1 MKRFVHPLLLLLA
14 RATEK
19 ELVQMIEYLKAENR
33 ILRSKLPKQIDVT
46 PAERERLLKL
56 GVRLGSKIK
65 EVINIVH
72 PRTFARWLSASA
84 SGIKRRKRGRP
95 RTPEQI
101 QQLILDMAK
110 DTGWGYGRIIG
121 ELKKEMRPEFLAR
134 LDHIIVFN
142 ALSEEA
148 ISDITRLEL
157 DLLVKRLKS
166 QSNITLKYPLSLIRY
181 IAKKSFAP
189 EQGARLVKKNIQDFI
204 EKSIAEKLLDALEN
218 KSLRLSLKNDVVVC
232 L

>member
-1 MKRFVHPLLLLLA
+1 MTEAVRRKPYSVILFDEIEKAHPDVFNILLQILDEGMLTDAEGRRVSFRNALIILTSNIGTATCTQTARIGFAKNIDKRDLQEQFEA
-14 RATEK
+14 
-19 ELVQMIEYLKAENR
+19 
-33 ILRSKLPKQIDVT
+33 
-46 PAERERLLKL
+46 
-56 GVRLGSKIK
+56 
-65 EVINIVH
+65 
-72 PRTFARWLSASA
+72 
-84 SGIKRRKRGRP
+84 IKR
-95 RTPEQI
+95 EV
-101 QQLILDMAK
+101 L
-110 DTGWGYGRIIG
+110 G